1 MIDPFTGTGTFMTR
15 LLQSGH
21 IKPKDLPRKYA
32 EELHANEIVLLAY
45 YIASINIEN
54 VYHEL
59 VKPANPVD
67 PVNPV
72 KKSPSYTPFEGI
84 CLTDTFAL
92 YEKDGA
98 FETKDFQ
105 QNSARVQRQRKSPI
119 RIVIGNPPYSIG
131 QKSAN
136 DNAQNQSYPKLE
148 AAIAR
153 TYAAKTKASNKNAL
167 YDSYIKAFRWATDRL
182 ENGKGIVAFIS
193 NAGWLDASAMD
204 GFRAMLQDEFDSIY
218 VFNLR
223 GNCRT
228 SGELRKKEAGNVFGL
243 GSRTP
248 IAITLL
254 VRTGNRKL
262 AAENAKARIFYRD
275 IGDYLSR
282 EKKLEIVK
290 DMRSMLDPKMNLV
303 EITPNEK
310 NDWIN
315 QRDGLFDSLIPIGD
329 KDDKQNQT
337 AFLPQYSCGVK
348 TQRDTWCYNFSSE
361 EGCKLKM

>member
-1 MIDPFTGTGTFMTR
+1 MFGQD
-15 LLQSGH
+15 LQDSQ
-21 IKPKDLPRKYA
+21 D
-32 EELHANEIVLLAY
+32 
-45 YIASINIEN
+45 S
-54 VYHEL
+54 
-59 VKPANPVD
+59 NPVN

-72 KKSPSYTPFEGI
+72 KKKIPYTPFEGI
-84 CLTDTFAL
+84 CLTDTFEL
-92 YEKDGA
+92 YEKDGV

-105 QNSARVQRQRKSPI
+105 QNSNRVSRQRRSPI
-119 RIVIGNPPYSIG
+119 RIVIGNPPYSVG

-153 TYAAKTKASNKNAL
+153 TYAAKTKAASSTKSL

-182 ENGKGIVAFIS
+182 EGGKGIVAFIS

-204 GFRAMLQDEFDSIY
+204 GFRETLQEEFDSIY

-254 VRTGNRKL
+254 VRNDVARAPSPLQQGRGGL
-262 AAENAKARIFYRD
+262 ATSHKARIYYRD

-282 EKKLEIVK
+282 EEKL
-290 DMRSMLDPKMNLV
+290 
-303 EITPNEK
+303 
-310 NDWIN
+310 
-315 QRDGLFDSLIPIGD
+315 
-329 KDDKQNQT
+329 
-337 AFLPQYSCGVK
+337 
-348 TQRDTWCYNFSSE
+348 
-361 EGCKLKM
+361 